1 MSVYGNDIDKCNNE
15 KRRLNPETGYA
26 MTKYAQENIFN
37 IYSRVNNIKFLCL
50 RFGYIYSK
58 NINSKRFIKKIIK
71 KISKNNDLKIING
84 NKINLN
90 LIHTKDISII
100 IQKIMKDKQGFY
112 NLSSNQF
119 ISINSFIN
127 KVLNYFPNYKGKITY
142 VDEVKKIKDNIISND
157 KINAIKSINSIQR
170 LDDTIIEII
179 NEL

>member
-1 MSVYGNDIDKCNNE
+1 
-15 KRRLNPETGYA
+15 
-26 MTKYAQENIFN
+26 
-37 IYSRVNNIKFLCL
+37 
-50 RFGYIYSK
+50 
-58 NINSKRFIKKIIK
+58 
-71 KISKNNDLKIING
+71 
-84 NKINLN
+84 
-90 LIHTKDISII
+90 
-100 IQKIMKDKQGFY
+100 MKDKQGFY